1 MNRNMRNQGSFRAV
15 FGTLSSLFWLGRI
28 YFMRRGSQSGERIS
42 RTREEGLRILLFLWL
57 GTLGT
62 VAGVVYV
69 VAPDRIK
76 WASLTMPTWLRWAGA
91 GLASGALPLFLWTHQ
106 ALGKNWSIALAT
118 KERQT
123 LVSSGP
129 YRWVRHPMYTAISA
143 FWLGGFLLSAN
154 WVVGVA
160 ALGTG
165 LLCAARVGDE
175 EALMVEE
182 FGDQYR
188 AYMEGTGRFL
198 PPAKVLTR
206 AG

>member
-1 MNRNMRNQGSFRAV
+1 MNRNVRSQGSFRAI

-69 VAPDRIK
+69 VAPERIK

-91 GLASGALPLFLWTHQ
+91 GLASAALPLFLWTHQ
-106 ALGKNWSIALAT
+106 ELGKNWSIALAT

-143 FWLGGFLLSAN
+143 WWLGSFLLSAN

-160 ALGTG
+160 ALGLG

-175 EALMVEE
+175 EALMIDE

-188 AYMEGTGRFL
+188 SYMKRTGRFL
-198 PPAKVLTR
+198 PPMPAHGR
-206 AG
+206 